1 MRWPAVA
8 SCGVPAPTQSPSA
21 EVAPEP
27 TSTPGPDLP
36 ASVEGLADSVR
47 EALALALHERWHR
60 PQHEGDRVACARLS
74 GAFDDVAA
82 IEPVILALLR
92 GA

>member
-8 SCGVPAPTQSPSA
+8 ARGVPAPTPSPSA

-27 TSTPGPDLP
+27 TSTPGPDFP
-36 ASVEGLADSVR
+36 ASVEGLPDSVR
-47 EALALALHERWHR
+47 ERLALALHERWHR
-60 PQHEGDRVACARLS
+60 SSEGDAVACARLS
-74 GAFDDVAA
+74 GAFDDVAVL
-82 IEPVILALLR
+82 EPLILDLMR